1 MKRNGEGDC
10 DPCFLNVK
18 KKKKKKE
25 KERKKQ
31 SHQNNPPK
39 TG

>member
-18 KKKKKKE
+18 KKKKK
-25 KERKKQ
+25 ERGKKI
-31 SHQNNPPK
+31 HQNNPPK
-39 TG
+39 QGR

>member
-18 KKKKKKE
+18 KKKKEKRKGKE
-25 KERKKQ
+25 KTK
-31 SHQNNPPK
+31 PPK
-39 TG
+39 